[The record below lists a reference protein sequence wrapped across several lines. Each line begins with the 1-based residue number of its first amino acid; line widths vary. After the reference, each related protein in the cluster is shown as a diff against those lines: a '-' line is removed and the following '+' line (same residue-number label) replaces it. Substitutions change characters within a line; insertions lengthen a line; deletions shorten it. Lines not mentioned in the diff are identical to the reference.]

1 MATPCLQPSRDSLSL
16 WHSGFGDLEMVEKY
30 ETVMT
35 RTLVRLPRSRELTAA
50 ELLAPE
56 SATLFSLEDR
66 SSCAS

>member
-1 MATPCLQPSRDSLSL
+1 
-16 WHSGFGDLEMVEKY
+16 MVEKY